1 MANKVTWKAFAK
13 KVPRINHVLPFKHQ
27 TASVIDLFYRYNSF
41 VHWYCTVLQLYSKDS
56 SLTNGFEFR
65 GHFKSRYASN
75 ERMEPSFFRIHCEKM
90 LWECCCEKNACE
102 NNVNKSRLGWNIIS
116 FANPTCYTDYVLS
129 ST

>member
-56 SLTNGFEFR
+56 SLTNNLEGILNQDMHQMR
-65 GHFKSRYASN
+65 GWNLRSLEYIVKKC
-75 ERMEPSFFRIHCEKM
+75 CENAVVKKM
-90 LWECCCEKNACE
+90 LVRIMWIK
-102 NNVNKSRLGWNIIS
+102 V
-116 FANPTCYTDYVLS
+116 D
-129 ST
+129 